1 MGYYLLDT
9 HVVLWFF
16 NGDSKFLSDRAKSI
30 IENPQYIKYIS
41 MASVWEVG
49 IKISIGKL
57 EFPENTKG
65 FIYQIKKHGFILLPI
80 SEDYIIKSEQLPMLH
95 HDPFDRLLV
104 ATAISEQMTFISA
117 DKNIAQYNV
126 SLVW

>member
-1 MGYYLLDT
+1 MSDYLLDT

-16 NGDSKFLSDRAKSI
+16 NGDKSLTDKAKSI
-30 IENPQYIKYIS
+30 IENPQHNKYIS

-65 FIYQIKKHGFILLPI
+65 FIYQIKKHGFVLLPI
-80 SEDYIIKSEQLPMLH
+80 NEDYIIESEQLPLIH
-95 HDPFDRLLV
+95 RDPFDRLLV
-104 ATAISEQMTFISA
+104 ATAISEKMSFISA
-117 DKNIAQYNV
+117 DKNVAKYNV
-126 SLVW
+126 SLIW

>member
-1 MGYYLLDT
+1 MSDYLLDT
-9 HVVLWFF
+9 HAVLWFF
-16 NGDSKFLSDRAKSI
+16 NGDKSLSDRAKRI
-30 IENPQYIKYIS
+30 IENPQYSKYIS

-65 FIYQIKKHGFILLPI
+65 FIYQIKKHGFVLLPI
-80 SEDYIIKSEQLPMLH
+80 SEDYIIESEQLPLIH
-95 HDPFDRLLV
+95 RDPFDRLLV
-104 ATAISEQMTFISA
+104 ATAISEKMSLISA